1 MPQATFPADGPIL
14 GAPWLQCDARGVAE
28 AAFFRRML
36 EVGAAVARGEER
48 LRADAGMV
56 ALP

>member
-1 MPQATFPADGPIL
+1 M
-14 GAPWLQCDARGVAE
+14 APMQCARWFDE
-28 AAFFRRML
+28 AAFFGHML
-36 EVGAAVARGEER
+36 EVEAALARGEER